1 MLTAEERPS
10 SGSIK
15 INGMDINE
23 IHDNTELMRNV
34 IGYCPQTN
42 PIWDFLTV
50 YETLYM
56 LAEIRGYPRDGI
68 ESFVKI
74 IMTKFRIEIYG
85 NT

>member
-15 INGMDINE
+15 INGIDIDE
-23 IHDNTELMRNV
+23 IHTNPELMKNM

-50 YETLYM
+50 FETLY
-56 LAEIRGYPRDGI
+56 LYA
-68 ESFVKI
+68 
-74 IMTKFRIEIYG
+74 
-85 NT
+85 